1 MTQNTKIKI
10 HRLNNRKNNIMFME
24 KCEKHKKEKCESC
37 KLDLITDKML
47 NGNSLTLKDILD
59 LGECK

>member
-1 MTQNTKIKI
+1 MTQNTKIVI

-37 KLDLITDKML
+37 KLDLITDNML